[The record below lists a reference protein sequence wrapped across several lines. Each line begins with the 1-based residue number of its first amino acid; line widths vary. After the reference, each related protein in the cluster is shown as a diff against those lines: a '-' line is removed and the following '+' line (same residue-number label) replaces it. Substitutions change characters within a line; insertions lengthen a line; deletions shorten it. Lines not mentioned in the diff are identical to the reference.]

1 MASIGLRT
9 AKYNKIDYTTKK
21 YAALAK
27 ESIVPVLGRL
37 IDAKI
42 TEDKNNTTLRADD
55 IIAEKDY
62 SFKGGTAYRTFSSD
76 SCASGQHRTSG
87 HRRQQVRQGTG

>member
-1 MASIGLRT
+1 MASIGLRN

-21 YAALAK
+21 YETLTGSK
-27 ESIVPVLGRL
+27 VPVLGRL

-42 TEDKNNTTLRADD
+42 TEDRNNTTLRADD

-62 SFKGGTAYRTFSSD
+62 SLKEEHY
-76 SCASGQHRTSG
+76 H
-87 HRRQQVRQGTG
+87 